1 MSESQHD
8 DDTPMD
14 DPIISDLS
22 SAKRFSKGLC
32 LKPVV
37 EMFRICSILEKSEV
51 FQKFFRGFREVLIF
65 IFWST
70 FFCNVR

>member
-14 DPIISDLS
+14 DTIVSDLS

-32 LKPVV
+32 LKLVV
-37 EMFRICSILEKSEV
+37 EMFRICSTRKIRGFSEV
-51 FQKFFRGFREVLIF
+51 FQRFSRGFNFYFLVDIF
-65 IFWST
+65 L
-70 FFCNVR
+70 